1 MTSTFTD
8 HRPIRT
14 TTSGLSVPLSL
25 TYDDWC
31 ATFAPIKNPV
41 RKDAPFDGAM
51 FETFGDELAFVRDQP
66 ADRIWTLV
74 QGDPEAHGGDLYV
87 VSGYHLVNRLG
98 YFVTGRPVAAHE
110 AMEIAVD

>member
-1 MTSTFTD
+1 MTSTLTNP
-8 HRPIRT
+8 RPIT
-14 TTSGLSVPLSL
+14 TTVSGLSVPLSL

-31 ATFAPIKNPV
+31 AAYAPLKNPV
-41 RKDAPFDGAM
+41 RKDAPFDGTM

-66 ADRIWTLV
+66 ADRIWSLV
-74 QGDPEAHGGDLYV
+74 QGDDGDLYV

-110 AMEIAVD
+110 TMEIAVD